1 MPNKV
6 PLNLTEEE
14 IQRRCDEIQ
23 ANWTDAVREQRRR
36 GNQAEGANAQASQ
49 DAKMSQRGR

>member
-36 GNQAEGANAQASQ
+36 GNQAEGANAQAGQVAKTSQ
-49 DAKMSQRGR
+49 QGR